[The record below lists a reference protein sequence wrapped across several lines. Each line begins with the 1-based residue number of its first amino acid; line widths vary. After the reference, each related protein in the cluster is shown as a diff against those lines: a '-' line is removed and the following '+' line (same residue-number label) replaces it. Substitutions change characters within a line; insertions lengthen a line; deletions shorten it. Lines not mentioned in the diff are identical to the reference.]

1 MHPEHVAFGFL
12 ITALVAPPPP
22 ETGWGIGFDGPTA
35 QRQLALFVLEELQD
49 SSSPTL
55 SPLTGLLQRL
65 QQQLG
70 AAGTALAGVLIACL
84 QVIRTPDDMV
94 SMAGRFAGFLAAPG
108 TPPAEATEINNI
120 AYITSTSPLG
130 MFLRRVRL
138 GLSNMSLQ
146 GLAAL
151 AAAVQAQV
159 QDAAMQLAQGGQHT
173 PAQQALRTGSSSTG
187 ALKEP
192 AVVDAYLNTLLAA
205 VKSLGPC
212 LPAAT
217 IQAAA
222 APLAELQD
230 SSSKLQYLDLALSI
244 AHKDMSAA
252 LTALHQYFD
261 SSGTSSGTI
270 PGTSI
275 AAPTGNSKG
284 KGQHQ
289 AALHNLASLQVSLG
303 HPQEALAALQ
313 ELLRLGQQ
321 QGDEWSLLHG
331 LASLCRV
338 MGASEGLQDRG
349 AQHSRGGGGSSS
361 CSSGDGPGGWAGW
374 GLLDLRRTEQ
384 QLQLQALLQRC
395 LDSARDMHVPHI
407 AAYAAVALC
416 RFRMT
421 HASSNSGSLEGV
433 TAVPGLSGDT
443 STASGTASAATAAG
457 TSLTVQRMLLDVATI
472 EHQSAIAAATPHAPA
487 VGVAAVRMD
496 VAPQNI
502 PRTVAWAS
510 ELYNPTE
517 VFGTGTSTAAP
528 GVNVLAGATSAGTK
542 AAGTAWRSSSAAV
555 SQALATGNVL
565 AAAALQLQGA
575 SVLSGIRAL
584 MVLNGPGGAG
594 VHDAIM
600 ATAIPADAAA
610 GRAAAESGDEG
621 GQGASAA
628 AAAATAAAAAAG
640 DGSLSAAALTGSS
653 VHCEDVAAGWVQLVQ
668 LALELQ
674 GTAAAQQV
682 LALAEAHFPR
692 EAPQQ
697 LAVVRQVVRLKAA
710 LQAGN
715 FTDAR
720 LACEEL
726 QGLAPAVH
734 QLGLE
739 LQLVAAEAHV
749 QLLQASGCYAEAHS
763 AAASLFA
770 TAAGAGM
777 QPQAVTALLL
787 MAKACLAA
795 GDAAGGLPYA
805 LSALLH
811 CQVLQFDS
819 LLPEAVLQVAT
830 AWQALAPDGA
840 QFALQLLQQ
849 VLPSAHAEGRL
860 KVRAELEEG
869 IAKLQLALSQGQG
882 PIGATSSGSSGPAG
896 SSAQQG
902 ASGLAQDAAG
912 RVAQLSAACVQEVRQ
927 RLGAAATK
935 LQQAGEAKSAAGCW
949 LLLAHVCN
957 AAGLEEE
964 RNAAAVNWQLCR
976 QQCGIA

>member
-1 MHPEHVAFGFL
+1 
-12 ITALVAPPPP
+12 
-22 ETGWGIGFDGPTA
+22 
-35 QRQLALFVLEELQD
+35 
-49 SSSPTL
+49 
-55 SPLTGLLQRL
+55 
-65 QQQLG
+65 
-70 AAGTALAGVLIACL
+70 
-84 QVIRTPDDMV
+84 
-94 SMAGRFAGFLAAPG
+94 
-108 TPPAEATEINNI
+108 
-120 AYITSTSPLG
+120 
-130 MFLRRVRL
+130 
-138 GLSNMSLQ
+138 MSLH

-159 QDAAMQLAQGGQHT
+159 QEAVAQLQQQEDGQHT
-173 PAQQALRTGSSSTG
+173 LAQQGASAGATRGSSSSSTA

-230 SSSKLQYLDLALSI
+230 TSSKLQYLDLALSI

-261 SSGTSSGTI
+261 CSGTSSGNV
-270 PGTSI
+270 PGTHS
-275 AAPTGNSKG
+275 GSRG
-284 KGQHQ
+284 RGQHQ
-289 AALHNLASLQVSLG
+289 AALHNLASLQMSLG

-338 MGASEGLQDRG
+338 MGASEGLHDRR
-349 AQHSRGGGGSSS
+349 AQHSKGGSSGS
-361 CSSGDGPGGWAGW
+361 GWAGW

-407 AAYAAVALC
+407 AAYAAIALC
-416 RFRMT
+416 RFRLT
-421 HASSNSGSLEGV
+421 HASSSSGSLEAV
-433 TAVPGLSGDT
+433 TAVPGISADGT
-443 STASGTASAATAAG
+443 TATGAATTAAG
-457 TSLTVQRMLLDVATI
+457 TSLTVQRMLLDVGTL
-472 EHQSAIAAATPHAPA
+472 EHQTAIAAAVPHSPAAAGAP
-487 VGVAAVRMD
+487 VRLDMGQPPGGSAA
-496 VAPQNI
+496 
-502 PRTVAWAS
+502 AWAS
-510 ELYNPTE
+510 ELYNPTD

-528 GVNVLAGATSAGTK
+528 GVNVLAGAISARSQ
-542 AAGTAWRSSSAAV
+542 AAGTGWRSSSAAV

-575 SVLSGIRAL
+575 SVLSGVRAL

-594 VHDAIM
+594 VHDAAI
-600 ATAIPADAAA
+600 AAAIPAAAAAA
-610 GRAAAESGDEG
+610 GGHAASGADFASEG
-621 GQGASAA
+621 NSEAASAA
-628 AAAATAAAAAAG
+628 AAAAAAVSAG
-640 DGSLSAAALTGSS
+640 DRGLSVAALTGSS
-653 VHCEDVAAGWVQLVQ
+653 IHCDDVASGWVQLVQ

-674 GTAAAQQV
+674 GVSGAQHV
-682 LALAEAHFPR
+682 LTLAESHFPR

-710 LQAGN
+710 LQASN
-715 FTDAR
+715 LTDAR
-720 LACEEL
+720 LAGEEL
-726 QGLAPAVH
+726 QGLAPAVP

-749 QLLQASGCYAEAHS
+749 QLLQASGSYAEAHS

-787 MAKACLAA
+787 MARACLAA

-819 LLPEAVLQVAT
+819 LLPEAVLQAAT
-830 AWQALAPDGA
+830 AWQALAPDGV
-840 QFALQLLQQ
+840 QFVVQLLQQ
-849 VLPSAHAEGRL
+849 ALPLAHAEGRL

-869 IAKLQLALSQGQG
+869 IAKLQLAAEQGQVSAA
-882 PIGATSSGSSGPAG
+882 GASSSGSAG
-896 SSAQQG
+896 GSAQQG
-902 ASGLAQDAAG
+902 AGEGHAAASAQQGAEVG
-912 RVAQLSAACVQEVRQ
+912 AQLGASCVQEVRQ
-927 RLGAAATK
+927 RLTAAASMF
-935 LQQAGEAKSAAGCW
+935 QQVGEVKSAAGCW

-957 AAGLEEE
+957 AAGLELD
-964 RNAAAVNWQLCR
+964 RNAVAVKWQLC
-976 QQCGIA
+976 QQQLALGSC